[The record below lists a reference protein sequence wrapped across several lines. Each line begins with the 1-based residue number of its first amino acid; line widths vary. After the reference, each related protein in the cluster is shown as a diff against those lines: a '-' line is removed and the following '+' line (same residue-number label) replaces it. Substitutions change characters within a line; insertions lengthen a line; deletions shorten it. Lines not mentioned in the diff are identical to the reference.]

1 MEPLTPTQKKA
12 VEQLGHSVCV
22 SAGAGTGK
30 TRVLVERFIHLIEKG
45 LARPEEIL
53 AITFTEKAAK
63 EMKERIARELKARSL
78 AEARRQLENAYIG
91 TIHSVCAR
99 ILREHPCEA
108 GVDPSARILKEDE
121 ANLLQ
126 ETVLERLME
135 DRFSGAEV
143 FELLKA
149 YTEKDIRRS
158 LKSVA
163 NQVHAFGIS
172 ESLFSS
178 DFLSI
183 QKSGTEESTTA
194 EPTVRSSSA
203 DPRRRLL
210 RGNLI
215 AKLDAIPDKE
225 DSREKARAVLHRD
238 EPSWA
243 HIEALQAIH
252 RLFPRM
258 RGKTQEPSTE
268 FRKLLDEWIALEVEP
283 LARPF
288 QKTFLGLAQ
297 AFVSD
302 YRHLK
307 REKAALD
314 FNDLE
319 RETVRLLGGETPT
332 SQAVRKRYQTQF
344 KFVLVDEFQDTAPLQ
359 NELIGL
365 LSGKD
370 NVFIVGDWKQSIY
383 GFRGTDVSLFLERE
397 REAGIERIPLVENF
411 RSRPELLAWINR
423 FFKFLWRGE
432 GERFDA
438 LQPKRPSGSRK
449 QVPVDLLVVEQDKT
463 EAISLV
469 RMKEAR
475 AVAHRV
481 KQLARDGPFDYK
493 DIAILFRAATDV
505 YFYEHEL
512 RALHIPYYVVSGRGF
527 YHQSEIRDVITVL
540 ELIENPHLD
549 IPLAAVLRSP
559 LVQVSD
565 DALFWLS
572 RASKGV
578 GGHIPLFRAAMNFA
592 EIKELNTDDQK
603 KLEKFRT
610 WFTELL
616 KHKERFSVSAC
627 LDYIL
632 ARTQYDLYV
641 LGHPEG
647 KRHFANLR
655 KLREIAREV
664 EEREPVHLGDFVRY
678 VKGLETKEVRESE
691 AQVEAEE
698 GNAVK
703 LMTIHKAKG
712 LEFDVVVLP
721 DLGRQD
727 RGGGDHFL
735 AHRDL
740 GLGLRV
746 RNEETREFEDTSTY
760 KRIKEKLT
768 ERDEAESK
776 RVLYVAM
783 TRAREHLVLSG
794 IRTPRAQR
802 KKTGWLNSIFNF
814 VEETS
819 DGVNRIAV
827 EDERAVGDRCLPLIE
842 TEEIRAFV
850 QAGAP
855 IPVPEGEDLKLLL
868 KRFEPVTA
876 SAFPRIDLPATAF
889 SVFEYSRKDFER
901 VYPLGGASSEKIEEW
916 NPEEDDAQTRAA
928 EFGTTFH
935 NLLELLVLQPKTA
948 QNRWLHDVKR
958 AGLDLPREMR
968 EELLRL
974 VETFLGSRVFSEIK
988 AAKRRYPEVPFVF
1001 RLHSGLVQGTIDLL
1015 YQNQKGEW
1023 IILDYK
1029 TSRVES
1035 ADLKQEA
1042 ARYRT
1047 QLELYTLAAHELLR
1061 LPIARA
1067 TLYFARL
1074 NTTFDFT
1081 FDPKEVGNF
1090 RSRFES
1096 LQREMLGETVVSEG
1110 KRL

>member
-203 DPRRRLL
+203 APTARYSCSKRPTAARSSSADSRRRLL

-344 KFVLVDEFQDTAPLQ
+344 KFVLVD
-359 NELIGL
+359 
-365 LSGKD
+365 
-370 NVFIVGDWKQSIY
+370 
-383 GFRGTDVSLFLERE
+383 
-397 REAGIERIPLVENF
+397 
-411 RSRPELLAWINR
+411 
-423 FFKFLWRGE
+423 
-432 GERFDA
+432 
-438 LQPKRPSGSRK
+438 
-449 QVPVDLLVVEQDKT
+449 
-463 EAISLV
+463 
-469 RMKEAR
+469 
-475 AVAHRV
+475 
-481 KQLARDGPFDYK
+481 
-493 DIAILFRAATDV
+493 
-505 YFYEHEL
+505 
-512 RALHIPYYVVSGRGF
+512 
-527 YHQSEIRDVITVL
+527 
-540 ELIENPHLD
+540 
-549 IPLAAVLRSP
+549 
-559 LVQVSD
+559 
-565 DALFWLS
+565 
-572 RASKGV
+572 
-578 GGHIPLFRAAMNFA
+578 
-592 EIKELNTDDQK
+592 
-603 KLEKFRT
+603 
-610 WFTELL
+610 
-616 KHKERFSVSAC
+616 
-627 LDYIL
+627 
-632 ARTQYDLYV
+632 
-641 LGHPEG
+641 
-647 KRHFANLR
+647 
-655 KLREIAREV
+655 
-664 EEREPVHLGDFVRY
+664 
-678 VKGLETKEVRESE
+678 
-691 AQVEAEE
+691 
-698 GNAVK
+698 
-703 LMTIHKAKG
+703 
-712 LEFDVVVLP
+712 
-721 DLGRQD
+721 
-727 RGGGDHFL
+727 
-735 AHRDL
+735 
-740 GLGLRV
+740 
-746 RNEETREFEDTSTY
+746 
-760 KRIKEKLT
+760 
-768 ERDEAESK
+768 
-776 RVLYVAM
+776 
-783 TRAREHLVLSG
+783 
-794 IRTPRAQR
+794 
-802 KKTGWLNSIFNF
+802 
-814 VEETS
+814 
-819 DGVNRIAV
+819 
-827 EDERAVGDRCLPLIE
+827 
-842 TEEIRAFV
+842 
-850 QAGAP
+850 
-855 IPVPEGEDLKLLL
+855 
-868 KRFEPVTA
+868 
-876 SAFPRIDLPATAF
+876 
-889 SVFEYSRKDFER
+889 
-901 VYPLGGASSEKIEEW
+901 
-916 NPEEDDAQTRAA
+916 
-928 EFGTTFH
+928 
-935 NLLELLVLQPKTA
+935 
-948 QNRWLHDVKR
+948 
-958 AGLDLPREMR
+958 
-968 EELLRL
+968 
-974 VETFLGSRVFSEIK
+974 
-988 AAKRRYPEVPFVF
+988 
-1001 RLHSGLVQGTIDLL
+1001 
-1015 YQNQKGEW
+1015 
-1023 IILDYK
+1023 
-1029 TSRVES
+1029 
-1035 ADLKQEA
+1035 
-1042 ARYRT
+1042 
-1047 QLELYTLAAHELLR
+1047 
-1061 LPIARA
+1061 
-1067 TLYFARL
+1067 
-1074 NTTFDFT
+1074 
-1081 FDPKEVGNF
+1081 
-1090 RSRFES
+1090 
-1096 LQREMLGETVVSEG
+1096 
-1110 KRL
+1110 